1 LPFLPLLDSLMLFLR
16 ENNLKMPQS
25 FLAKSEEKD

>member
-1 LPFLPLLDSLMLFLR
+1 LPFLPLDSLMLFLE